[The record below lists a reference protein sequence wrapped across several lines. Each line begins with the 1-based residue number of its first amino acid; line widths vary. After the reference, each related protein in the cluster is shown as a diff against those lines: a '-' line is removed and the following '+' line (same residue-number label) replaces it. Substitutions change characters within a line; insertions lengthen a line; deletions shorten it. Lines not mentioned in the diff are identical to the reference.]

1 MQAILRGSFCPPVYS
16 TPSTHT
22 HTPIP
27 TNPRDDL
34 FCHGLS
40 FEDYV
45 RRTHS
50 AHSIFK
56 TSMWYGTLIMYA
68 YNCIPHLPLQKINVS
83 GDLRSV
89 SLCWE
94 HTWAHIFSLPA
105 SLKLFRSLFF
115 FFFCVKW
122 NARYIL
128 LMQSTYLFV
137 LHVYV
142 EMKRASIVSHLWDDN
157 DDVDV
162 VAASLLFWQY
172 NWRFLYCQSYFSI
185 FMCNSICY
193 TVFVCLTS
201 VCLAVYLSIWMS
213 TCLPV
218 CLSFKFIFTWSLN
231 IAESCN
237 FMLR

>member
-1 MQAILRGSFCPPVYS
+1 MCLEICAPFHCAE
-16 TPSTHT
+16 STH
-22 HTPIP
+22 
-27 TNPRDDL
+27 
-34 FCHGLS
+34 
-40 FEDYV
+40 
-45 RRTHS
+45 
-50 AHSIFK
+50 
-56 TSMWYGTLIMYA
+56 
-68 YNCIPHLPLQKINVS
+68 
-83 GDLRSV
+83 
-89 SLCWE
+89 E
-94 HTWAHIFSLPA
+94 HTSFLSLPPCLPPWSYFA
-105 SLKLFRSLFF
+105 LF

-128 LMQSTYLFV
+128 LMQSTYLIV

-162 VAASLLFWQY
+162 VVATLLFWQY

-185 FMCNSICY
+185 FICNICY
-193 TVFVCLTS
+193 TAFVCLTS